1 MRLVLSCSPHISAMT
16 PSKNQHAMSKWKIE
30 LTDPGAALLR
40 PPIFPAEAS
49 IRFNLSM
56 IDDLLWILA

>member
-1 MRLVLSCSPHISAMT
+1 MSPSVDREAMQEE
-16 PSKNQHAMSKWKIE
+16 KME

-56 IDDLLWILA
+56 MGDVLWDLT

>member
-1 MRLVLSCSPHISAMT
+1 MRFVLSCDHYTSAKF
-16 PSKNQHAMSKWKIE
+16 PSEDRDVNQEQRIA

-56 IDDLLWILA
+56 MGE